1 MAYFKSEQ
9 ALDNGANEEYSY
21 NWNKNKINNSD
32 WATRSYVFTANE
44 SMVTDTA
51 KYYNDGTQIKNVL
64 TDRKIDIT
72 NTSEW
77 HTYGLYWSETEL
89 KFFFDDE
96 MV

>member
-1 MAYFKSEQ
+1 
-9 ALDNGANEEYSY
+9 
-21 NWNKNKINNSD
+21 
-32 WATRSYVFTANE
+32 
-44 SMVTDTA
+44 MVTDTA
-51 KYYNDGTQIKNVL
+51 KYYNDGTQNKNVL